1 MDWQAMVEETMRT
14 YAPMVDTSLW
24 WPPPAATESPRQLP
38 PAAQLH
44 VRALDTREAR
54 ALKGVFDQYWPA
66 YRRWFLRP
74 GSRTPATLPASRRA
88 LAQHMP
94 ELLPIWEE
102 LVAQLEPSDEV
113 AARFLTQWD
122 PPPLTSNCSQ
132 AVLDDGRLIR
142 NYDYDPA
149 LFDAVVLRSDWLRPV
164 IGTSD
169 QVWGLLDGM
178 NDAGLIVSFTFGGR
192 PDVGEG
198 FGIPLVVR
206 YILET
211 CTTTAEAI
219 QVLGRVPIHVAY
231 NVTVSDA
238 GGESATVFV
247 GPTREAGVSSARVT
261 TNHQEQVHWPE
272 HAERFLSVE
281 RLETLERAVL
291 DGSDVVDVMLR
302 PPMRADRFAD
312 GFVTLYTAAYD
323 RGQQRVTY
331 YWPDQAWTQS
341 LDGPLDP
348 WVDVDLRHSDPADA
362 RFVGAG
368 A

>member
-1 MDWQAMVEETMRT
+1 MVEQTMRT
-14 YAPMVDTSLW
+14 YAPTVDTTLW
-24 WPPPAATESPRQLP
+24 WPPRAATESPRQPP

-44 VRALDTREAR
+44 VRALDTREPG
-54 ALKGVFDQYWPA
+54 ALKRVFDQYWPA
-66 YRRWFLRP
+66 YRRWFLQP
-74 GSRTPATLPASRRA
+74 GQRDRASLPESRRA

-94 ELLPIWEE
+94 ELLSVWED
-102 LVAQLEPSDEV
+102 LVSHLDPGDEV
-113 AARFLTQWD
+113 AARFLSQWD

-149 LFDAVVLRSDWLRPV
+149 LFDAVVLRSNWLRPV
-164 IGTSD
+164 IGTAD

-192 PDVGEG
+192 PDVAEG

-211 CTTTAEAI
+211 CTTTADAVD
-219 QVLGRVPIHVAY
+219 VLERLPIHVAY

-238 GGESATVFV
+238 AGESATVFV
-247 GPTREAGVSSARVT
+247 GPTREAAITSDKVT

-272 HAERFLSVE
+272 HAQRFLSVE
-281 RLETLERAVL
+281 RRETLGRAVL

-302 PPMRADRFAD
+302 PPMRADRFDD

-323 RGQQRVTY
+323 RRGRDVTY
-331 YWPDQAWTQS
+331 YWPGQHWVQP

-348 WVDVDLRHSDPADA
+348 SVDVDLRHSNTTHS
-362 RFVGAG
+362 VLEGSG
-368 A
+368 LT